1 MSTLTFTTTP
11 DEDAAILALGLDDS
25 PQDFA
30 TRHLR
35 HQIDFALSRAVKT
48 LEQKYAA
55 ATPEDKAAVDAILST
70 KAPPPPPVK

>member
-1 MSTLTFTTTP
+1 MTLTFQTTP
-11 DEDAAILALGLDDS
+11 DEDAAILALGLDDT

-35 HQIDFALSRAVKT
+35 HQIDYALSQATKT

-55 ATPEDKAAVDAILST
+55 ATPEDKAAIDAIL
-70 KAPPPPPVK
+70 APKVPPVK